1 MDRRTLLAV
10 VLATLVLVG
19 FQILYPQ
26 KPTPR
31 TPEQAADRTPAAT
44 SIEAPPSSKESEAA
58 HAIPTD
64 FPATSDSLAAPLV
77 LATDHYRALL
87 TPQGGVLREWRLLGY
102 TDAKEQ
108 PADLV
113 AASDRGLFRLAIVG
127 PEGVTDLSGISYH
140 VEDHATDKGGATL
153 VAHGSNGQ
161 TVRLRWSFPA
171 TGYDARL
178 AVSIEGVDNTRGDKN
193 LELAFLDGL
202 PVLER
207 TPQQDQMSAASSAM
221 VGKQVIRH
229 LRSHGGFGGCGGNP
243 APFEILEPGVVHWIG
258 TESKYFLAA
267 AIPDGA
273 PDATTVFR
281 RVRTGGP
288 VEVAIRLPLSL
299 DGPTERAFTVYAGP
313 LDFHRLESYG
323 VGLEN
328 AVQLG
333 YRVFRPLTQLLL
345 RFFQG
350 VYHVIPNYGM
360 VIIVLSVLLKVL
372 FYPLTRKSLESMSQM
387 QRLKPEIDRLSEKF
401 KDDPQ
406 RRNQAMFELY
416 KTHKV
421 NPMGGCLPLLLQM
434 PVFIGLYSVFSSAIE
449 LRKAPFALWITDLSA
464 PDRVGAILGQPIHIL
479 PLLMAGTSLLQAKLT
494 PSAPNQASMT
504 YLMPLITTM
513 IFYGLPSGLVL
524 YWTVTNIIQI
534 GQQVMMNRSVP
545 KASAAA

>member
-31 TPEQAADRTPAAT
+31 APEQAADRTPAAT